1 MNLKP
6 MLGEN
11 LKNYPISVLEGRLWR
26 MSEKVDGVRRLL
38 YKDKDGTVTGW
49 SRTNH
54 PDPWLTHIYEYLEA
68 PWFPSDT
75 VYDCE
80 LVDRDLYFK
89 RVPSFELRSGTN
101 AKASQQFSDNKE
113 DLMAICFDIF
123 SPGGDLRKARE
134 RDALLYSIFNG
145 CHQDA
150 PVIRVP
156 IFGNCFGADSELIQ
170 RTMSTI
176 TKTNGEGIM
185 LLDMDSIYIPG
196 RSKNLLKVKRIE
208 EFVGTVIDVELAKEG
223 TKIEGMVA
231 AVICDVP
238 GCTVPVRVGS
248 GFNNAERIG
257 MIYESPIGKAIE
269 IDAFSYSRDKRGA
282 VSLNLPIFKQFVG
295 GKN

>member
-1 MNLKP
+1 
-6 MLGEN
+6 
-11 LKNYPISVLEGRLWR
+11 
-26 MSEKVDGVRRLL
+26 
-38 YKDKDGTVTGW
+38 
-49 SRTNH
+49 
-54 PDPWLTHIYEYLEA
+54 
-68 PWFPSDT
+68 
-75 VYDCE
+75 
-80 LVDRDLYFK
+80 
-89 RVPSFELRSGTN
+89 
-101 AKASQQFSDNKE
+101 
-113 DLMAICFDIF
+113 MAICFDIF
-123 SPGGDLRKARE
+123 SPGGELRKARE